1 LGTYEIVAVLR
12 ADLDEEAL
20 GAALD
25 AISKRITDNGGSVT
39 GVDRWGKRKFAYPI
53 KKHRDGFYALIV
65 FGLDAARIPA
75 LRQTLGLQEDV
86 LRLTVS
92 KHYPKPEPAA
102 AAHASASVAAT
113 TSGAAVTTP
122 GTTATTS
129 GAAVT
134 TPGTTATTP
143 STAATTPST
152 AATAP
157 GTTATTP
164 STATTTPSTTATT
177 PSTATT
183 TPDTATPAP
192 TTEGTPA
199 PAADSSHV

>member
-1 LGTYEIVAVLR
+1 MGTYEIVAVLR

-122 GTTATTS
+122 GTTATT
-129 GAAVT
+129 
-134 TPGTTATTP
+134 
-143 STAATTPST
+143 
-152 AATAP
+152 
-157 GTTATTP
+157 P

>member
-122 GTTATTS
+122 GTTATT
-129 GAAVT
+129 
-134 TPGTTATTP
+134 P

-164 STATTTPSTTATT
+164 STATTTPGTTATT

>member
-1 LGTYEIVAVLR
+1 MGTYEIVAVLR

-65 FGLDAARIPA
+65 FGLDAARIPT

-143 STAATTPST
+143 STA
-152 AATAP
+152 
-157 GTTATTP
+157 
-164 STATTTPSTTATT
+164 TTTPSTTATT

>member
-1 LGTYEIVAVLR
+1 MGTYEIVAVLR

-65 FGLDAARIPA
+65 FGLDAARIPT

-102 AAHASASVAAT
+102 AAHASASTATTAPGAATTTSGAAAT
-113 TSGAAVTTP
+113 TSGAAKTTS
-122 GTTATTS
+122 GAAATTS
-129 GAAVT
+129 GAA
-134 TPGTTATTP
+134 
-143 STAATTPST
+143 
-152 AATAP
+152 
-157 GTTATTP
+157 
-164 STATTTPSTTATT
+164 TTTP
-177 PSTATT
+177 
-183 TPDTATPAP
+183 AP
-192 TTEGTPA
+192 PTEGTP
-199 PAADSSHV
+199 PAADPSHV

>member
-1 LGTYEIVAVLR
+1 MGTYEIVAVLR

-25 AISKRITDNGGSVT
+25 AISQRITDNGGSVT

-164 STATTTPSTTATT
+164 STATTTP
-177 PSTATT
+177 
-183 TPDTATPAP
+183 DTATPAP

>member
-1 LGTYEIVAVLR
+1 MGTYEIVAVLR

-122 GTTATTS
+122 GTTATT
-129 GAAVT
+129 
-134 TPGTTATTP
+134 
-143 STAATTPST
+143 PST

-157 GTTATTP
+157 G
-164 STATTTPSTTATT
+164 TTATT

>member
-39 GVDRWGKRKFAYPI
+39 GVDRWGKRKLAYPI
-53 KKHRDGFYALIV
+53 KKHRDGFYTLIV
-65 FGLDAARIPA
+65 FGLDAARIPT

-102 AAHASASVAAT
+102 AAHASASAATTTSGAAAT
-113 TSGAAVTTP
+113 TSGAAATTP
-122 GTTATTS
+122 GAAATTS
-129 GAAVT
+129 GAA
-134 TPGTTATTP
+134 TTAP
-143 STAATTPST
+143 GAAATTP
-152 AATAP
+152 AP
-157 GTTATTP
+157 P
-164 STATTTPSTTATT
+164 
-177 PSTATT
+177 
-183 TPDTATPAP
+183 
-192 TTEGTPA
+192 TEGTP
-199 PAADSSHV
+199 PAADPSHV

>member
-1 LGTYEIVAVLR
+1 MGTYEIVAVLR

-122 GTTATTS
+122 GTTATT
-129 GAAVT
+129 
-134 TPGTTATTP
+134 P

-157 GTTATTP
+157 G
-164 STATTTPSTTATT
+164 TTATT

>member
-1 LGTYEIVAVLR
+1 MGTYEIVAVLR

-25 AISKRITDNGGSVT
+25 AISQRITDNGGSVT
-39 GVDRWGKRKFAYPI
+39 GVDRWGKRKLAYPI
-53 KKHRDGFYALIV
+53 KKHRDGFYTLIV
-65 FGLDAARIPA
+65 FGLDAARIPT

-102 AAHASASVAAT
+102 AAHASAS
-113 TSGAAVTTP
+113 
-122 GTTATTS
+122 
-129 GAAVT
+129 
-134 TPGTTATTP
+134 
-143 STAATTPST
+143 
-152 AATAP
+152 
-157 GTTATTP
+157 
-164 STATTTPSTTATT
+164 
-177 PSTATT
+177 TATT

>member
-1 LGTYEIVAVLR
+1 MGTYEIVAVLR

-25 AISKRITDNGGSVT
+25 AISRRITDNGGSVT
-39 GVDRWGKRKFAYPI
+39 GVDRWGKRKLAYPI
-53 KKHRDGFYALIV
+53 KKHRDGFYTLIV
-65 FGLDAARIPA
+65 FGLDAARIPT

-102 AAHASASVAAT
+102 AAHASAS
-113 TSGAAVTTP
+113 
-122 GTTATTS
+122 
-129 GAAVT
+129 
-134 TPGTTATTP
+134 
-143 STAATTPST
+143 
-152 AATAP
+152 
-157 GTTATTP
+157 
-164 STATTTPSTTATT
+164 
-177 PSTATT
+177 TATT

>member
-1 LGTYEIVAVLR
+1 MGTYEIVAVLR

-25 AISKRITDNGGSVT
+25 AISQRITDNGGSVT
-39 GVDRWGKRKFAYPI
+39 GVDRWGKRKLAYPI

-122 GTTATTS
+122 GTTATT
-129 GAAVT
+129 
-134 TPGTTATTP
+134 
-143 STAATTPST
+143 
-152 AATAP
+152 
-157 GTTATTP
+157 P

-177 PSTATT
+177 P
-183 TPDTATPAP
+183 DTATPAP
-192 TTEGTPA
+192 TTEGNPA

>member
-20 GAALD
+20 GAALG
-25 AISKRITDNGGSVT
+25 AINQRITDNGGTVT
-39 GVDRWGKRKFAYPI
+39 GLDRWGKRKLAYPI

-102 AAHASASVAAT
+102 AARAPAGVAAT
-113 TSGAAVTTP
+113 AHGAAATTQSAGATTTP
-122 GTTATTS
+122 GD
-129 GAAVT
+129 
-134 TPGTTATTP
+134 
-143 STAATTPST
+143 AATTPGD
-152 AATAP
+152 A
-157 GTTATTP
+157 ATTP
-164 STATTTPSTTATT
+164 GDAATT
-177 PSTATT
+177 PVTAV
-183 TPDTATPAP
+183 PASS
-192 TTEGTPA
+192 TEGTPA
-199 PAADSSHV
+199 PDGDPSHV

>member
-1 LGTYEIVAVLR
+1 MGTYEIVAVLR

-53 KKHRDGFYALIV
+53 KKHRDGFYTLIV
-65 FGLDAARIPA
+65 FGLDAARIPT

-102 AAHASASVAAT
+102 AAHASASTATTAPGAATTTSGAAAT
-113 TSGAAVTTP
+113 TSGAAKTTS
-122 GTTATTS
+122 GAAATTS
-129 GAAVT
+129 GAA
-134 TPGTTATTP
+134 
-143 STAATTPST
+143 
-152 AATAP
+152 
-157 GTTATTP
+157 
-164 STATTTPSTTATT
+164 TTTP
-177 PSTATT
+177 
-183 TPDTATPAP
+183 AP
-192 TTEGTPA
+192 PTEGTP
-199 PAADSSHV
+199 PAADPSHV

>member
-1 LGTYEIVAVLR
+1 MGTYEIVAVLR

-25 AISKRITDNGGSVT
+25 AISQRITDNGGSVT

-53 KKHRDGFYALIV
+53 KKHRDGFYTLIV

-102 AAHASASVAAT
+102 AAHASASTATTAPGAATTTSGAAAT
-113 TSGAAVTTP
+113 TSGAAKTTS
-122 GTTATTS
+122 GAAATTS
-129 GAAVT
+129 GAA
-134 TPGTTATTP
+134 
-143 STAATTPST
+143 
-152 AATAP
+152 
-157 GTTATTP
+157 
-164 STATTTPSTTATT
+164 TTTP
-177 PSTATT
+177 
-183 TPDTATPAP
+183 AP
-192 TTEGTPA
+192 PTEGTP
-199 PAADSSHV
+199 PAADPSHV

>member
-1 LGTYEIVAVLR
+1 MGTYEIVAVLR

-53 KKHRDGFYALIV
+53 KKHRDGFYTLIV

-102 AAHASASVAAT
+102 AAHSSAAAATPPVAAPP
-113 TSGAAVTTP
+113 AP
-122 GTTATTS
+122 PTAT
-129 GAAVT
+129 A
-134 TPGTTATTP
+134 
-143 STAATTPST
+143 
-152 AATAP
+152 
-157 GTTATTP
+157 P
-164 STATTTPSTTATT
+164 STATA
-177 PSTATT
+177 
-183 TPDTATPAP
+183 PAAA
-192 TTEGTPA
+192 TEGTPA
-199 PAADSSHV
+199 PAADASHV

>member
-20 GAALD
+20 GAALG
-25 AISKRITDNGGSVT
+25 AINQRITDNGGTVT
-39 GVDRWGKRKFAYPI
+39 GLDRWGKRKLAYPI

-102 AAHASASVAAT
+102 AARAPAGVAAT
-113 TSGAAVTTP
+113 AHGAAATTQSAGATTTP
-122 GTTATTS
+122 GD
-129 GAAVT
+129 
-134 TPGTTATTP
+134 
-143 STAATTPST
+143 AATTPGD
-152 AATAP
+152 A
-157 GTTATTP
+157 ATTP
-164 STATTTPSTTATT
+164 VTAV
-177 PSTATT
+177 
-183 TPDTATPAP
+183 PASS
-192 TTEGTPA
+192 TEGTPA
-199 PAADSSHV
+199 PDGDPSHV

>member
-1 LGTYEIVAVLR
+1 MGTYEIVAVLR

-25 AISKRITDNGGSVT
+25 AISQRITDNGGSVT
-39 GVDRWGKRKFAYPI
+39 GVDRWGKRKLAYPI

-102 AAHASASVAAT
+102 AAHASASAATTTSGAAAT
-113 TSGAAVTTP
+113 TSGAAKTTS
-122 GTTATTS
+122 GAAATTS
-129 GAAVT
+129 GAA
-134 TPGTTATTP
+134 
-143 STAATTPST
+143 
-152 AATAP
+152 
-157 GTTATTP
+157 
-164 STATTTPSTTATT
+164 TTTP
-177 PSTATT
+177 
-183 TPDTATPAP
+183 AP
-192 TTEGTPA
+192 PTEGTP
-199 PAADSSHV
+199 PAADPSHV

>member
-39 GVDRWGKRKFAYPI
+39 GVDRWGKRKLAYPI
-53 KKHRDGFYALIV
+53 KKHRDGFYTLIV
-65 FGLDAARIPA
+65 FGLDAARIPT

-143 STAATTPST
+143 STA
-152 AATAP
+152 
-157 GTTATTP
+157 
-164 STATTTPSTTATT
+164 
-177 PSTATT
+177 TT